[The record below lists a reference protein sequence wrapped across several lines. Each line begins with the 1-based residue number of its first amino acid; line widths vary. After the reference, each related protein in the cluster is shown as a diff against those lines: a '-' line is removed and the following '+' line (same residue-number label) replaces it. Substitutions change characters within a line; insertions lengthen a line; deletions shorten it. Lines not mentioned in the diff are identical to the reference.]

1 MITRVSPSVRTN
13 DSQPVDLFPT
23 LDLSS
28 LISRGRQISRFSTR
42 ESLSLLRDAISP
54 EESVKRCLQQPSLDR
69 SVVAL
74 NVDAFLGCFIAC
86 WPSTIIPSIY
96 LSGFTPLCISFCLFL
111 PFVHLSVRLAFNLYK
126 RAVSAELVPA
136 ADAEASLEIAVPRSC
151 GY

>member
-23 LDLSS
+23 LDLSL
-28 LISRGRQISRFSTR
+28 LISRQTNFSFFHERVSLKGYYLEGKRQTLPSATFSNLVSIEEWLRSISM
-42 ESLSLLRDAISP
+42 
-54 EESVKRCLQQPSLDR
+54 R
-69 SVVAL
+69 S
-74 NVDAFLGCFIAC
+74 GCFIAC
-86 WPSTIIPSIY
+86 WPSTIIPFIY

-111 PFVHLSVRLAFNLYK
+111 PFVHLSIRLAFNLYK

-151 GY
+151 EY